1 MLEKFIRFILGHI
14 MKKELTVIIPT
25 LQKNPL
31 FPLLLRNLHQDPGV
45 KEIIIIDN
53 STQGFSFPSPKIRV
67 LEVEENIFVNP
78 AWNLG
83 MRHCKTDYWCL
94 MNDDIMLCPFFCSLV
109 LDLLQPDM
117 GTVGILGDHVKC
129 VDLSTYKLP
138 IAHAETMFLRKMYS
152 LCYCFGIAMF
162 GHKDAYIPIPEEL
175 KVFFGDNYL
184 IYTNRIRGRQNYA
197 IAGQPLYHLGSL
209 SSKTL
214 EHLCQ
219 EELPIYEKYCKKYS
233 LKQAAKNSLQNFN
246 S

>member
-1 MLEKFIRFILGHI
+1 

-31 FPLLLRNLHQDPGV
+31 FPLLLRNLHQDPIV

-53 STQGFSFPSPKIRV
+53 STQGFAFPSPKVKV

-83 MRHCKTDYWCL
+83 MQHCKTDYWCL
-94 MNDDIMLCPFFCSLV
+94 MNDDIMLCPYFCSFV
-109 LDLLQPDM
+109 LQMLQPDM
-117 GTVGILGDHVKC
+117 GTVGILGDYVKN
-129 VDLSTYKLP
+129 VDLNTFVQP
-138 IAHAETMFLRKMYS
+138 IAHAEKMFLREMYH

-162 GHKDAYIPIPEEL
+162 GHKDAFTPIPEEL

-184 IYTNRIRGRQNYA
+184 IYTNRARGRQNYA

-209 SSKTL
+209 SSKAV
-214 EHLCQ
+214 EQWCQ
-219 EELPIYEKYCKKYS
+219 EEKPIYDKCCKKYS
-233 LKQAAKNSLQNFN
+233 LKLSAKQSLKGFN
-246 S
+246 T